1 MMRAR
6 CYASR
11 MKTLVAVVI
20 LGALG
25 FACSSSSPE
34 AAPAPEAKVR
44 GDFDPVPFGDA
55 RPVELYV
62 PSTYTD
68 DRPAP
73 LLVLL
78 HGYGA
83 SGRLQDA
90 YLGLRAQAEAR
101 GYLYAAPDG
110 TPDASGKRFWNAGAC
125 CDFGNVGTDD
135 VGYLTGLVAA
145 IGKRYRVDPKRVFLI
160 GHSNGGFMSYRLACD
175 AADTFAGIV
184 SIAGTTWTDTS
195 RCAPRS
201 AVSILHVHGTA
212 DDTIRYEGGTFSG
225 FAYASAD
232 ATTKRWATLD
242 GCGSTAETAP
252 DLDVDA
258 SRPGAETGVTR
269 YTGCRD
275 GANVELWTVREGQ
288 HLPAFGPQ
296 FVPKAL
302 DFLDAHP
309 KP

>member
-1 MMRAR
+1 
-6 CYASR
+6 
-11 MKTLVAVVI
+11 MKKLVAFVT
-20 LGALG
+20 LASLAA
-25 FACSSSSPE
+25 ACSSTPSGPE
-34 AAPAPEAKVR
+34 QATEAKVR
-44 GDFDPVPFGDA
+44 GDFDPVPFGDG

-62 PSTYTD
+62 PSAYSD

-110 TPDASGKRFWNAGAC
+110 TPDTSGKRFWNAGAC

-145 IGKRYRVDPKRVFLI
+145 IGRRYRVDPKRVFLI
-160 GHSNGGFMSYRLACD
+160 GHSNGGFMSHRLACD
-175 AADTFAGIV
+175 AADTFAGLV

-195 RCAPRS
+195 RCTPRVP
-201 AVSILHVHGTA
+201 VSVLHVHGTA

-225 FAYASAD
+225 FSYASAED
-232 ATTKRWATLD
+232 TTKRWAALD
-242 GCGSTAETAP
+242 GCGASAEAAP
-252 DLDVDA
+252 ELDIDG
-258 SRPGAETGVTR
+258 SRPGAETRVAR
-269 YTGCRD
+269 YTGCRE
-275 GANVELWTVREGQ
+275 GASVELWTVREGQ
-288 HLPAFGPQ
+288 HLPAFGQ
-296 FVPKAL
+296 GFLPKAL